1 MDDFL
6 CRLEWITEKKNQ
18 AKVPIWPKH
27 SPRKVFHLMLL
38 NLNHPQTMMA
48 DSRQHLGL
56 EGEHGGRYCN
66 ESSTQFGPE
75 TECCDLLS
83 MLVV

>member
-1 MDDFL
+1 
-6 CRLEWITEKKNQ
+6 
-18 AKVPIWPKH
+18 
-27 SPRKVFHLMLL
+27 MLL

-48 DSRQHLGL
+48 DSWQHLGL
-56 EGEHGGRYCN
+56 EGERGGTYCN

-75 TECCDLLS
+75 NECCGLLL